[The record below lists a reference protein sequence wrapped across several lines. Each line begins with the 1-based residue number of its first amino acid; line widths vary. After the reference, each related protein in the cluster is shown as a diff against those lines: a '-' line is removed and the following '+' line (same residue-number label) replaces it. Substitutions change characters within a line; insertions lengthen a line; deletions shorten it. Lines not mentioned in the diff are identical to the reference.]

1 MSGLAMLFAGLMF
14 YASAWSQGAAS
25 VPGSEPERWE
35 WTGKVGQGQ
44 AIRVENAYGDVR
56 ARFGGYDGEVE
67 IHAVIQNIH
76 PGAPPLKVSPQM
88 GPTGMT
94 IRVVR
99 DSTAPGTR
107 TDPTVSPSGGRE
119 NKADRVDL
127 VVRIP
132 KGSALT
138 AVTRAGAVGVKGL
151 KGDVMAQSESGA
163 ISVREVAG
171 LVQTRNSY
179 GPTSVILGPLP
190 GKTTQTFES
199 LTGDISITLPP
210 RADAAVRAETSGWIT
225 TDVSVSIVHH
235 PREEPDKVATAKVGS
250 GASSVSIKTK
260 RGNVQILQMTDLRD
274 LLVSPEKEK
283 PAPPGPEDD

>member
-1 MSGLAMLFAGLMF
+1 MF
-14 YASAWSQGAAS
+14 CASAWSQGAA
-25 VPGSEPERWE
+25 PALAPEPERWD
-35 WTGKVGQGQ
+35 WTGKVAQGQ

-76 PGAPPLKVSPQM
+76 PGAPLLKVLPEM
-88 GPTGMT
+88 GSVGMT

-99 DSTAPGTR
+99 DSPTPGTQ
-107 TDPTVSPSGGRE
+107 TEPAVSPSGRRE
-119 NKADRVDL
+119 DKADRVDL

-132 KGSALT
+132 KGSTLT
-138 AVTRAGAVGVKGL
+138 AVTREGAVGAKGL
-151 KGDVMAQSESGA
+151 RGDVVVQSESGA

-171 LVQTRNSY
+171 LVQTRNRY
-179 GPTSVILGPLP
+179 GSTSVILGPLP
-190 GKTTQTFES
+190 RKTAQTFES

-210 RADAAVRAETSGWIT
+210 RADAAIRAETSGWIT
-225 TDVSVSIVHH
+225 TDVSVRIVHH

-274 LLVSPEKEK
+274 LLVSPEKK
-283 PAPPGPEDD
+283 QPAPPGPEDD